1 MHTDRGHLLTEQR
14 NVQSA
19 TIDRMSIEEGFD
31 VLNAED
37 ATIAQAVAAA
47 RADICL
53 AVEAAVRSFE
63 RGGRLIYV
71 GAGTSGRLGVID
83 AAECPP
89 TFMTPP
95 DMVQGVIAGGFEAMV
110 RSIEG
115 AEDCPDAARG
125 AIADR
130 DVGARDTVF
139 GIASGGTTPFV
150 HAALDEAAARGARTV
165 FLACVPREQCPD
177 EADIS
182 IRLLTGP
189 EVVTGSTRMKAGTA
203 TKMALNMV
211 STLSMI
217 RLGKV
222 YGNLMVDLNREA
234 CAKLQ
239 DRAVRVVVAATGLE
253 RPAAQVLLDAA
264 EDVKTAIVMHHRAV
278 DAASARDLLD
288 AQGGVLQ
295 NIVDIAD

>member
-1 MHTDRGHLLTEQR
+1 MHDDRGHLLTEQR
-14 NVQSA
+14 NAQSA
-19 TIDRMSIEEGFD
+19 HIDRMSIEDGFD

-37 ATIAQAVAAA
+37 ATIARAVAAA
-47 RADICL
+47 RAEICR
-53 AVEAAVRSFE
+53 AVHAVVESFE

-89 TFMTPP
+89 TYMTPP
-95 DMVQGVIAGGFEAMV
+95 DMVQGIIAGGVEAMV

-115 AEDCPDAARG
+115 AEDCPEAARQ
-125 AIADR
+125 AIATR
-130 DVGARDTVF
+130 RVGDRDTVF

-150 HAALDEAAARGARTV
+150 HAALAAAAARGARTV
-165 FLACVPREQCPD
+165 FLACVPWDQCAD

-203 TKMALNMV
+203 TKMVLNMV

-222 YGNLMVDLNREA
+222 YGNLMVDLNRAA
-234 CAKLQ
+234 CTKLQ
-239 DRAVRVVVAATGLE
+239 DRAVRVVVSATGLP
-253 RPAAQVLLDAA
+253 RAAAQSLLDVAQ
-264 EDVKTAIVMHHRAV
+264 DVKTAIVMHHRG
-278 DAASARDLLD
+278 LD
-288 AQGGVLQ
+288 ATAARTLLQ
-295 NIVDIAD
+295 THDGQLQKIIDLRN